1 MDKNLRKYELVWILG
16 GESDGDSSDS
26 IETVKNLVDSNGG
39 AIDEIEELG
48 KRSLAYPIKKNNEGI
63 YFSAK
68 FQVDGDKTR
77 SIDSSL
83 MVDQKIIRYLMIKD
97 SNSNTSKLEQ
107 D

>member
-1 MDKNLRKYELVWILG
+1 MREYELVWILG
-16 GESDGDSSDS
+16 GESDEYSSDS
-26 IETVKNLVDSNGG
+26 IKTVKNLVDSNGG
-39 AIDEIEELG
+39 SIDKIEELG

-77 SIDSSL
+77 SIDSAL
-83 MVDQKIIRYLMIKD
+83 MIDQKIIRYLITSD